1 VWATVGNG
9 TAGLSLELA
18 DVFDEDTPPGLL
30 RLQAAAG
37 TAQNEGLW
45 DLASWLPAGEL
56 QGVPGERLTVHL
68 PTARAVAPGEALV
81 IGIIATNAAGLDASV
96 RVAVEAMA
104 SV

>member
-1 VWATVGNG
+1 MGNG

-18 DVFDEDTPPGLL
+18 DVFDEDTLPGLL

-37 TAQNEGLW
+37 TVQNEGLW

-56 QGVPGERLTVHL
+56 QGVPGARLTVHL

-81 IGIIATNAAGLDASV
+81 IGIIATNAAGLDTFV
-96 RVAVEAMA
+96 RVTLEALG
-104 SV
+104 SL